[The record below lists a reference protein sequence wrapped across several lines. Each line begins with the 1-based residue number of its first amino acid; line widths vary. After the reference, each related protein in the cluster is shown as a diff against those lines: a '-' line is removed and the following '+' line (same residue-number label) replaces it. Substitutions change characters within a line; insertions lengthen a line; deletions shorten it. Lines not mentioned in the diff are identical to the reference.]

1 MISVVFPAYN
11 EEGSVE
17 ALHKALKGVLDKIG
31 RPYEIIAVENGST
44 DQTLERLKK
53 LSPIKIVAIAKNIG
67 QTAGL
72 DAGLKFAKGEVI
84 ITMDADLQNDPE
96 DIPALIAKMNEGYD
110 VISGWRKSRQD
121 PMERKILSRFA
132 NWLTRKVTGLYLH
145 DHACALKAYRAAVLK
160 GVHLYGEM
168 HVFLP
173 AYLFLRGAKVAEVEV
188 HHHSRKTGLSKH
200 NFLKAVKDI
209 SDLLTVKFLTSTI
222 RPLLIFGGFAI
233 LSWFLAFLAGGYAIY
248 LKIFEDLNF
257 GRSPLP
263 LAASLFLISGLV
275 LFAMG
280 FLAEL
285 LLRNYYE
292 STGKTPY
299 NIKEFIEK

>member
-11 EEGSVE
+11 EEESVE
-17 ALHKALKGVLDKIG
+17 VLYGTILRVLDKIG
-31 RPYEIIAVENGST
+31 QPYEIIAVDNGST
-44 DQTLERLKK
+44 DRTLEKLKK
-53 LSPIKIVAIAKNIG
+53 LSPIKIVVIAKNIG

-72 DAGLKFAKGEVI
+72 DAGLKLAKGDIV

-96 DIPALIAKMNEGYD
+96 DIPNLITKINEGYD
-110 VISGWRKSRQD
+110 VVSGWRKNRHD
-121 PMERKILSRFA
+121 PADRKVLSRLA

-145 DHACALKAYRAAVLK
+145 DHACALKAYRASVLK
-160 GVHLYGEM
+160 DVHLYGEM

-173 AYLFLRGAKVAEVEV
+173 AYLFLQGAKVAEVEV
-188 HHHSRKTGLSKH
+188 NHHARKLGVSKH

-209 SDLLTVKFLTSTI
+209 SDLLTVRFLTSTV
-222 RPLLIFGGFAI
+222 RPLLIFGGLALF
-233 LSWFLAFLAGGYAIY
+233 SWFLAILSGGYSAY
-248 LKIFEDLNF
+248 LKIFEGFDF

-263 LAASLFLISGLV
+263 LVASLFFISGLV

-285 LLRNYYE
+285 LIRNYHE
-292 STGKTPY
+292 STGKPPY
-299 NIKEFIEK
+299 NIKEVIVK